1 MKNVTK
7 VTQIMK
13 SRWQKALFA
22 GIGVAAVTVAAGC
35 SSEGSGDADTTTVR
49 FGHTLTEN
57 SSWQAGAERFAEI
70 VEEETDG
77 RYDVE
82 IFANGQLASG
92 NQRKAIEMLRQGS
105 YDVDI
110 TSALIWSSFDEE
122 LGITALPWILPT
134 LDEAEGV
141 IEGDGGEML
150 LDILSE
156 NGVTPVAIGETGYR
170 HMANNVRQIESPEDL
185 HGLKMRVPGTP
196 LFLDLYED
204 LGADP
209 IEMDFTE
216 VFTALE
222 QGTIDGMEGVADV
235 IVANR
240 FHEAVD
246 YLSLTN
252 YNFDFFFTTFSA
264 EFYEALSAE
273 DQEIFMA
280 AGQEATL
287 FATDHAR
294 AANAEAVDLLSEE
307 IEVYEPSEDELAAFK
322 ESVSGIYD
330 QYKDTFSPEL
340 REAFNYPE

>member
-1 MKNVTK
+1 M
-7 VTQIMK
+7 Q
-13 SRWQKALFA
+13 SRWQKVLVA
-22 GIGVAAVTVAAGC
+22 GISVAAVSISAGC
-35 SSEGSGDADTTTVR
+35 SNGGSDGADTTTVR

-57 SSWQAGAERFAEI
+57 STWQAGAERFAEI

-77 RYDVE
+77 RYEVE

-134 LDEAEGV
+134 LDEAEEV
-141 IEGDGGEML
+141 IEGDGGELL
-150 LDILSE
+150 LDILSD
-156 NGVTPVAIGETGYR
+156 NGVTPVGIGETGYR
-170 HMANNVRQIESPEDL
+170 HMANNVRQIKSPEDFQ
-185 HGLKMRVPGTP
+185 GLKMRVPGTP
-196 LFLDLYED
+196 LFLDLYDD

-216 VFTALE
+216 VFTALQ

-235 IVANR
+235 IVTNR
-240 FHEAVD
+240 FHEALE

-252 YNFDFFFTTFSA
+252 YNFDFFFTTFSND
-264 EFYEALSAE
+264 FYEGLSEE
-273 DQEIFMA
+273 DQQIFMN
-280 AGQEATL
+280 AGQEATR
-287 FATDHAR
+287 FATEQAR
-294 AANAEAVDLLSEE
+294 SANTEAVELLSEE
-307 IEVYEPSEDELAAFK
+307 IEVYEPSEDELAVFK
-322 ESVSGIYD
+322 ESVAGIYD

-340 REAFNYPE
+340 RSAFNYPE